1 MKKKRILIPAGILLL
16 LSAAFVIYVSV
27 YYHADVSAA
36 AALSSDDTVTVSE
49 TGRGWLFDGPSED
62 TALIF
67 YPGAK
72 VEASA
77 YAPLLHLLAEQG
89 MDVILTEMPLRLAF
103 FDINAASRI
112 MDQYSY
118 ENWYVGGHSLGGA
131 MAAIYAAKHGD
142 SLNGIVLCAAYP
154 PKPLEAD
161 LTEILLY
168 GSEDL
173 VLDMDRLR
181 RDSRYAP
188 EHATEYVIEG
198 GNHAQFGNYGIQKGD
213 GTAAVSAKD
222 QQKEAVR
229 VIMEVISGV
238 HSEDGS
244 DGITDAA

>member
-16 LSAAFVIYVSV
+16 LAAVSVIYVSI
-27 YYHADVSAA
+27 YYRADAAAA
-36 AALSSDDTVTVSE
+36 AALSSGDAVTVSDI
-49 TGRGWLFDGPSED
+49 GKGWLFDGPSED

-89 MDVILTEMPLRLAF
+89 MDAFLVEMPLRFAF
-103 FDINAASRI
+103 LDQNAAGRI

-118 ENWYVGGHSLGGA
+118 KNWYVGGHSLGGA
-131 MAAIYAAKHGD
+131 MAASWAAG
-142 SLNGIVLCAAYP
+142 NGEKLRGVVLCAAYP
-154 PKPLEAD
+154 TKKLDPA

-173 VLDMDRLR
+173 VLNMDRLR
-181 RDSRYAP
+181 KGDKYSADHVT
-188 EHATEYVIEG
+188 EHVIEG

-213 GTAAVSAKD
+213 GTASISAA
-222 QQKEAVR
+222 QQQEEAVR
-229 VIMEVISGV
+229 VILGAI
-238 HSEDGS
+238 
-244 DGITDAA
+244 